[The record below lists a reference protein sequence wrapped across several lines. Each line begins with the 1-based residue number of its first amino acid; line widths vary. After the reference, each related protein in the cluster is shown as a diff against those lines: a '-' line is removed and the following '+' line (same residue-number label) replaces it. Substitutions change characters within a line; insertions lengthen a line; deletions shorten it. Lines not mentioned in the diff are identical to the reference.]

1 MRAAVV
7 AVAFLL
13 AGCESPTEVQGDL
26 LNAVSSDLHLELI
39 NRTDD
44 PVYFI
49 VAESGLAARTLY
61 MICSD
66 PVACPHVAPGAS
78 VSIPYTQI
86 DGYQPGALALVM
98 HWRLVGL
105 PWNGYEADE
114 VRSLKVPLP

>member
-13 AGCESPTEVQGDL
+13 AGCESPTEVQGEL
-26 LNAVSSDLHLELI
+26 LNAVPSDLHLELI

-49 VAESGLAARTLY
+49 VAESEFAARTLY
-61 MICSD
+61 AICIE

-78 VSIPYTQI
+78 VSIPYAQI
-86 DGYQPGALALVM
+86 DGYRPGGLALVM

-105 PWNGYEADE
+105 PMFAYEADE